1 MNLLR
6 NKYSA
11 QLNCILI
18 LFLAVFL
25 GACNTGNSKKEELSF
40 TDKQLGQMLVV
51 GFRGTDVNKESL
63 IVQDI
68 KQRNLGGV
76 ILYDLDYITKEW
88 GRNIKDP
95 DQLLKLNSALVGYS
109 ITPPI
114 IAVENDGSANSP
126 LYNMYPNLS
135 NIFSDTHLSDSIKV
149 RQYARNFA
157 QEFMVVGLNTNLHPR
172 LDLKTPT
179 KNARNPQLISSDP
192 EKIIEISSIILDEYD
207 TEKLLSVPK
216 YFPGYSADY
225 QPTDSTDNT
234 TASWSKH
241 SLIPY
246 QNLLKQRTIRAIQ
259 TSHSTNEH
267 LDPNWPGTF
276 SGNTINGLL
285 RDSLGFEGV
294 VLSDDLQ
301 KPIITSHYDLETSI
315 ERSINAG
322 VDILL
327 FGNNH
332 QYDEDIAEKAISIIQ
347 KLLNEGTVDPK
358 TIEASLA
365 RIDKLKQ
372 DVIAELCTCL
382 N

>member
-1 MNLLR
+1 MT
-6 NKYSA
+6 KYSVRIS
-11 QLNCILI
+11 CILL
-18 LFLAVFL
+18 LFLAVFV
-25 GACNTGNSKKEELSF
+25 GACNTKNPKKEEITF
-40 TDKQLGQMLVV
+40 TDKQLGQMLIV
-51 GFRGTDVNKESL
+51 GFRGIDVNKESL

-76 ILYDLDYITKEW
+76 ILYDFDYATKEW

-114 IAVENDGSANSP
+114 IAVENDGSIQSP

-135 NIFSDTHLSDSIKV
+135 NIFSGTHFSDTIKV

-172 LDLKTPT
+172 LDLKTST
-179 KNARNPQLISSDP
+179 KNVSNPGLISSDA
-192 EKIIEISSIILDEYD
+192 ERVTAISNIILDEYD

-216 YFPGYSADY
+216 YFPGYSVDY
-225 QPTDSTDNT
+225 HPTDSVDNIT
-234 TASWSKH
+234 SSWSEH
-241 SLIPY
+241 FLTPY
-246 QNLLKQRTIRAIQ
+246 QDLFNQRTIRAIQ
-259 TSHSTNEH
+259 TSHSTNKH
-267 LDPNWPGTF
+267 LDPTWPGTF
-276 SGNTINGLL
+276 SLHTINGLL

-294 VLSDDLQ
+294 IFSDDLQ
-301 KPIITSHYDLETSI
+301 KPIITSRYDLETSI
-315 ERSINAG
+315 ERTINAG
-322 VDILL
+322 VDILV

-332 QYDEDIAEKAISIIQ
+332 QFDGDIAEKAIYIIQ
-347 KLLNEGTVDPK
+347 KLLSEGKIDPK

-365 RIDKLKQ
+365 RIDQLKQ